1 VIKVSALILIA
12 LLVNLQAN
20 ITKEQQ
26 QKLNRAVVTEKND
39 ILVIEEYNKVI
50 FTEPVLFAKKEVSEI
65 YIKTYA
71 TMKKGT
77 IHKEQF
83 IAISSAIS
91 DQMIQSVLF
100 SPQYFEKMKSSEMLV
115 SKPMQT
121 ADLNVEIEVT
131 KEGLK
136 TKLYSKDQTME
147 HFVPFDEMFL
157 SKMR

>member
-1 VIKVSALILIA
+1 MVKISILIMIA
-12 LLVNLQAN
+12 LLVNLQAS

-26 QKLNRAVVTEKND
+26 QKLNTAVVTEKND
-39 ILVIEEYNKVI
+39 TLTIEEYNKVT

-71 TMKKGT
+71 TMQKGT

-83 IAISSAIS
+83 IAISSSVS
-91 DQMIQSVLF
+91 DQMMQSVLF
-100 SPQYFEKMKSSEMLV
+100 SPQYFEKMKNMELLT
-115 SKPMQT
+115 SKPIQKV
-121 ADLNVEIEVT
+121 DLNIEIKVT

-136 TKLYSKDQTME
+136 TKLYSKDQTMK

-157 SKMR
+157 TKMR

>member
-1 VIKVSALILIA
+1 MIKVSVLMLIA

-26 QKLNRAVVTEKND
+26 QKLNTAVVTENNNTL
-39 ILVIEEYNKVI
+39 IIEEYNRVI

-71 TMKKGT
+71 TMKKDT

-83 IAISSAIS
+83 ISMSSAIS
-91 DQMIQSVLF
+91 DQMVQSVLF
-100 SPQYFEKMKSSEMLV
+100 SPQYFEKMKSSEILV

-121 ADLNVEIEVT
+121 IDLNIEIEVI